1 MCEIDAAIEFVDVE
15 QVLRERVGERGD
27 DSLAAVAHGDELL
40 GTIRHTR
47 TVAPWCYGRATVI
60 GRVVGKY
67 KILDQIGEGGMG
79 VVYRAEHVTLG
90 SPAAIKVLLPQ
101 FTKNTVVVD
110 RFFNEAKATSAIKH
124 VSIVQIYDYG
134 RLPNGQAYIAMELLQ
149 GEDLTNLLQRYRI
162 LDPKLAIQI
171 ALQTLA
177 ALEAAHLI
185 GVVHRDIKPDNIYLV
200 RDPSAPGAMRIKV
213 LDFGIAKL
221 VGDQLG
227 GSAKKTKGDS
237 ILGTPAYMAPEQC
250 RGGAEI
256 DARADLYAVGCIL
269 FEMLTGRPPF
279 VASGG
284 GETMAMHIYEQPP
297 RLHQLAPGLPSELD
311 ALIAMLLAK
320 SPEERTPSAAYAL
333 AALERVPIEP
343 LGYEV
348 QLSGRPATQPPPIAA
363 PVEDKVPRWIP
374 IFVITVAL
382 LIGAAA
388 AFFIGMS

>member
-1 MCEIDAAIEFVDVE
+1 
-15 QVLRERVGERGD
+15 
-27 DSLAAVAHGDELL
+27 
-40 GTIRHTR
+40 
-47 TVAPWCYGRATVI
+47 VI
-60 GRVVGKY
+60 GRLVGKY

-79 VVYRAEHVTLG
+79 IVYRAEHVTLG
-90 SPAAIKVLLPQ
+90 APAAIKVLLPQ
-101 FTKNTVVVD
+101 FTKDPVVVD

-124 VSIVQIYDYG
+124 ISIVQIYDYG

-149 GEDLTNLLQRYRI
+149 GEDLTSLLARFRV
-162 LDPKLAIQI
+162 LDPKVAIQI
-171 ALQTLA
+171 TLQMLG

-185 GVVHRDIKPDNIYLV
+185 GIVHRDIKPDNIYLV
-200 RDPSAPGAMRIKV
+200 RDPSAPGAIRIKI

-227 GSAKKTKGDS
+227 ANARKTKGDS

-279 VASGG
+279 LAEGG
-284 GETMAMHIYEQPP
+284 GETMAMHIYEPAP
-297 RLHQLAPGLPSELD
+297 RLHAFAPGLPSELD
-311 ALIAMLLAK
+311 ALISLLLAK
-320 SPEERTPSAAYAL
+320 TAEERTPSAAYAL
-333 AALERVPIEP
+333 AALERVPIDP

-348 QLSGRPATQPPPIAA
+348 QLRGRPTTHQVPVVPP
-363 PVEDKVPRWIP
+363 EDKVPRWIP